1 MRLASLLAVVII
13 GFAFKQ
19 ARDSASY
26 SYRNNTIST
35 GEKLDYRMYLW
46 NFTVGK
52 GTTTVDKNL
61 HVKND
66 RTCYKVDA
74 YMHTLGMAT
83 WISKVNDNWGA
94 YVDTSELVTHE
105 SYRRLSEGPSSLN
118 EIITYD
124 HKRDEAL
131 VLVADKKTGKF
142 GTPKRYSTPDNVRD
156 IVAGFM
162 YLRIIDFSKYKLKDT
177 LTVSGFFEDKA
188 YHFKIIFY
196 GKETVQTDIGKIP
209 CYKLI
214 PIMPDNQLFRGEN
227 SVTAWLSADGNQ
239 IPVKVDAKMFVGHA
253 GTELVGFR
261 GLRNQ
266 LKVVQ

>member
-1 MRLASLLAVVII
+1 MRLFIIFVVAVI
-13 GFAFKQ
+13 GFAFMQKN
-19 ARDSASY
+19 DSI
-26 SYRNNTIST
+26 SYRNNTIAT

-46 NFTVGK
+46 NFTIGK
-52 GTTTVDKNL
+52 GVTTTDKIF
-61 HVKND
+61 HTKNN
-66 RTCYKVDA
+66 RVCYKVDA
-74 YMHTLGMAT
+74 YMQTLGMAT
-83 WISKVNDNWGA
+83 WVSKVNDNWGA
-94 YVDTSELVTHE
+94 FVDTSELVTHE
-105 SYRRLSEGPSSLN
+105 SYRKLHEGPYKLH
-118 EIITYD
+118 EVVTYD
-124 HKRDEAL
+124 PEKDEAS
-131 VLVADKKTGKF
+131 VVIADKKTGKF
-142 GTPKRYSTPDNVRD
+142 GKPKTYSTPDKVRD

-188 YHFKIIFY
+188 YHFKIIY
-196 GKETVQTDIGKIP
+196 HGKEIVETDIGKIP

-227 SVTAWLSADGNQ
+227 SITAWLSADGNQ